1 MSKRSA
7 VSNDPTLLDLKVAL
21 NTILNRLAPIDELR
35 NAQHLLRPARI
46 HRIHLREQRLRLAR
60 VGETAS
66 QLRTDAREV
75 LHGLLVTG
83 MFPQRRAGACAF
95 AADDF
100 TGRQREDVRLC
111 DVAHVDSDGDRVLD
125 RLQFRGLAHGGAR
138 LLRRA
143 IRRLNSWRGPP
154 SSA

>member
-21 NTILNRLAPIDELR
+21 NAILNRLAPIDELR

-46 HRIHLREQRLRLAR
+46 HRIHLREQRLRFAR

-75 LHGLLVTG
+75 LHGLLEQEC
-83 MFPQRRAGACAF
+83 FPSDEQALVL

-125 RLQFRGLAHGGAR
+125 RLQFRGLAHGGQDCFVE
-138 LLRRA
+138 
-143 IRRLNSWRGPP
+143 P
-154 SSA
+154 SGG